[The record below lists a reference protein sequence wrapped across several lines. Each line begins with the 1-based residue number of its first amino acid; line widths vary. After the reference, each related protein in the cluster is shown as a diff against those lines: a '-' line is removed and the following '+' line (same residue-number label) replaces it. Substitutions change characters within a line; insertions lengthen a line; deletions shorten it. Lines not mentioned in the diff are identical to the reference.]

1 MYIYFS
7 SCFSYQCREILKDQE
22 VKGERESIIRKTEF
36 KHSSKLDEILMFGE
50 VTLRERNAEE
60 GDASQGYEQW

>member
-1 MYIYFS
+1 M
-7 SCFSYQCREILKDQE
+7 KDQE
-22 VKGERESIIRKTEF
+22 VKGERESIIRKTGF

-50 VTLRERNAEE
+50 VTLRERNTEE